1 MQLRSLTIQA
11 IGPFKDA
18 FTIDFARLAEGGL
31 FLLEGPTGAGKS
43 TIIDAIVFALY
54 GKVASAG
61 ASEDRL
67 RSTHVRAEV
76 ESYVDLVLEVPAGV
90 YRVRRSPAY
99 DRPKQ
104 RGTGTTR
111 QQTKVNLWQL
121 SAADAEA
128 LDTSEDPGSQ
138 APGHLLSSRADEVGD
153 AITRILGLSREQ
165 FVQTIV
171 LPQGEFASFLRAK
184 PEDRSALLQRVFG
197 TEIYQRIQNELV
209 EARKEADRRVAAAE
223 HSIGRAA
230 ATFIEAARL
239 EPEEAQA
246 VTSLAGS
253 VVGAE
258 ELTATLDSHLSTL
271 NAEHERLT
279 AVCAR
284 STAAHAEASE
294 KHAAAT
300 TTHRLVVA
308 RHELHARRDELA
320 AGAAEHAARVH
331 RLDAARRAAAV
342 LPRLDELELATGNL
356 AKAATT
362 LDNALADAHEHPV
375 LHAWLTATRPD
386 ADDGASRS
394 GGPDDGG
401 PDRGGPDRGSPVP
414 SAPSDAMLR
423 HEIDARRA
431 REGELRHLVTIERD
445 LGGRAVAL
453 AVRDRAVD
461 ALRQDHT
468 ASLAALNDR
477 PVERDALA
485 AQVTEA
491 TVTAAL
497 VEARRATLTGA
508 EQRLAAARAVDAL
521 APRIATADTLVSEA
535 AQTALA
541 AVELEARLRR
551 ARIDGIAGELATQ
564 LVPGEPC
571 AVCGGTE
578 HPHPAAVS
586 VDHVSPEQVDAAAI
600 ERETA
605 EHALADARDARAR
618 LDAELARLRS
628 AAQDTATVDA
638 LAAVE
643 TARDALV
650 EAEDAVTR
658 LTTLTATIEK
668 HDAETARMRADAAAL
683 ESRIAAET
691 AALTEQ
697 RAVLEQDRDTVR
709 RARETAETDHL
720 TRGALGDDDAAAHL
734 GDGDGD
740 GDRDGDVT
748 LADVRSDLEQQT
760 RLLEHLLDASA
771 AHRRAHE
778 SHSRLAGAART
789 ALDQEQFD
797 SAEAARAAA
806 LDKNEHERLTAQV
819 AERENAQA
827 AVRDGLAR
835 PEIATLPPALSPD
848 QTADAVTQAEAILA
862 AAAQALEHDKRLV
875 ALTEETLSRARKAA
889 SGVHAALD
897 ASRAER
903 DALAPVIRMANLA
916 SAATADNSAA
926 LTLSTYVLARRF
938 DDVLAA
944 ANDRLR
950 QMSSGR
956 YEVQRSTE
964 KESRGGRRLGLSLR
978 IVDHTTETAR
988 EPATLSGGETF
999 YVSLCLA
1006 LGLADVVTA
1015 ESGGIDLGTLFV
1027 DEGFGSLDPA
1037 TLDLVMAELGKLRAG
1052 GRTVGVVS
1060 HVEAMKSAIADRI
1073 SVRRTPDG
1081 SSRITVL
1088 AGA

>member
-1 MQLRSLTIQA
+1 MQLRSLTLQA

-128 LDTSEDPGSQ
+128 LDTSEDPGNQ
-138 APGHLLSSRADEVGD
+138 APGYLLSSRADEVGD
-153 AITRILGLSREQ
+153 AITQILGLSREQ

-239 EPEEAQA
+239 EPEEAEVVA
-246 VTSLAGS
+246 GLAGS

-258 ELTATLDSHLSTL
+258 ELTTTLDGHLSTL

-279 AVCAR
+279 AGCAR
-284 STAAHAEASE
+284 STAAHADASE
-294 KHAAAT
+294 RHAAAT

-320 AGAAEHAARVH
+320 AGAAEHALRVQ

-375 LHAWLTATRPD
+375 LHAWLAGTGPD
-386 ADDGASRS
+386 ADDGA
-394 GGPDDGG
+394 P
-401 PDRGGPDRGSPVP
+401 RGGGTDDDSLVP
-414 SAPSDAMLR
+414 FTPSDATLR
-423 HEIDARRA
+423 YEIDARRA
-431 REGELRHLVTIERD
+431 RDGELRHLVTIERD
-445 LGGRAVAL
+445 LVGRAAALDVRDL
-453 AVRDRAVD
+453 AVDR
-461 ALRQDHT
+461 LRQDHT
-468 ASLAALNDR
+468 ASLAALTDR
-477 PVERDALA
+477 PAERDALA
-485 AQVTEA
+485 AQVKDA

-497 VEARRATLTGA
+497 VDARRAALTSA

-521 APRIATADTLVSEA
+521 APRIAAADTIVSEA

-586 VDHVSPEQVDAAAI
+586 DDHVSPEQVDAAAT

-605 EHALADARDARAR
+605 ERALADARDARAR

-628 AAQDTATVDA
+628 AAQDATIVDA

-650 EAEDAVTR
+650 EAEGAVAR
-658 LTTLTATIEK
+658 LATLTATIEK
-668 HDAETARMRADAAAL
+668 HDAETTRMRADVAAL
-683 ESRIAAET
+683 ESRIAAES
-691 AALTEQ
+691 AANAEMRT
-697 RAVLEQDRDTVR
+697 VLEQDRDTVR
-709 RARETAETDHL
+709 RAREAAETDHL
-720 TRGALGDDDAAAHL
+720 TRGARGDDDAATNL
-734 GDGDGD
+734 SDRDL
-740 GDRDGDVT
+740 DRDGDVT
-748 LADVRSDLEQQT
+748 LAHVRSDLEQQT

-771 AHRRAHE
+771 EHRRAHE
-778 SHSRLAGAART
+778 THARLSTAART
-789 ALDQEQFD
+789 ALDQEQLD
-797 SAEAARAAA
+797 SADAARAAA
-806 LDKNEHERLTAQV
+806 LDKNEHERLAAQV

-835 PEIATLPPALSPD
+835 PEIATLPPDLSPD
-848 QTADAVTQAEAILA
+848 ATADVVAQAEAILA
-862 AAAQALEHDKRLV
+862 ATAQALEHDKRLV
-875 ALTEETLSRARKAA
+875 ALTEETLARARKAA
-889 SGVHAALD
+889 AGVRAALD

>member
-1 MQLRSLTIQA
+1 MQLRSLTLQA

-61 ASEDRL
+61 ASDDRL
-67 RSTHVRAEV
+67 RSTHVRAEL

-128 LDTSEDPGSQ
+128 LDTSEDPGNQ
-138 APGHLLSSRADEVGD
+138 APGYLLSSRADEVGD
-153 AITRILGLSREQ
+153 AITQILGLSREQ

-239 EPEEAQA
+239 EPEEAEVVA
-246 VTSLAGS
+246 GLAGS

-258 ELTATLDSHLSTL
+258 ELTTTLDGHLSTL

-279 AVCAR
+279 AGCAR
-284 STAAHAEASE
+284 STAAHADASE
-294 KHAAAT
+294 RHAAAT

-320 AGAAEHAARVH
+320 AGAAEHALRVQ

-375 LHAWLTATRPD
+375 LHAWLAGTGPD
-386 ADDGASRS
+386 ADDGA
-394 GGPDDGG
+394 P
-401 PDRGGPDRGSPVP
+401 RGGGTDDDSLVP
-414 SAPSDAMLR
+414 FTPSDATLR
-423 HEIDARRA
+423 YEIDARRA
-431 REGELRHLVTIERD
+431 RDGELRHLVTIERD
-445 LGGRAVAL
+445 LVGRAAALDVRDL
-453 AVRDRAVD
+453 AVDR
-461 ALRQDHT
+461 LRQDHT
-468 ASLAALNDR
+468 ASLAALTDR
-477 PVERDALA
+477 PAERDALA
-485 AQVTEA
+485 AQVKDA

-497 VEARRATLTGA
+497 VDARRAALTSA

-521 APRIATADTLVSEA
+521 APRIAAADTIVSEA

-586 VDHVSPEQVDAAAI
+586 DDHVSPEQVDAAAT

-605 EHALADARDARAR
+605 ERALADARDARAR

-628 AAQDTATVDA
+628 AAQDATIVDA

-650 EAEDAVTR
+650 EAEGAVAR
-658 LTTLTATIEK
+658 LATLTATIEK
-668 HDAETARMRADAAAL
+668 HDAETTRMRADVAAL
-683 ESRIAAET
+683 ESRIAAES
-691 AALTEQ
+691 AANAEMRT
-697 RAVLEQDRDTVR
+697 VLEQDRDTVR
-709 RARETAETDHL
+709 RAREAAETDHL
-720 TRGALGDDDAAAHL
+720 TRGARGDDDAATNL
-734 GDGDGD
+734 SDRDL
-740 GDRDGDVT
+740 DRDGDVT
-748 LADVRSDLEQQT
+748 LAHVRSDLEQQT

-771 AHRRAHE
+771 EHRRAHE
-778 SHSRLAGAART
+778 THARLSTAART
-789 ALDQEQFD
+789 ALDQEQLD
-797 SAEAARAAA
+797 SADAARAAA
-806 LDKNEHERLTAQV
+806 LDKNEHERLAAQV

-835 PEIATLPPALSPD
+835 PEIATLPPDLSPD
-848 QTADAVTQAEAILA
+848 ATADVVAQAEAILA
-862 AAAQALEHDKRLV
+862 ATAQALEHDKRLV
-875 ALTEETLSRARKAA
+875 ALTEETLARARKAA
-889 SGVHAALD
+889 AGVRAALD

>member
-239 EPEEAQA
+239 EPEDAQA

-258 ELTATLDSHLSTL
+258 ELTATLDSHLTTL

-284 STAAHAEASE
+284 STAAYAEASE

-414 SAPSDAMLR
+414 STPSDATLR

-445 LGGRAVAL
+445 LVGRAVAL

-461 ALRQDHT
+461 ALRQDHA

-477 PVERDALA
+477 PAERDALA

-497 VEARRATLTGA
+497 VDARRAALTSA

-521 APRIATADTLVSEA
+521 APRIATADTIVSEA

-668 HDAETARMRADAAAL
+668 HDAETTRMRADAAAL

-720 TRGALGDDDAAAHL
+720 TRDALADDDAATHL
-734 GDGDGD
+734 GD

-748 LADVRSDLEQQT
+748 LAHVRSDLEHQT

-771 AHRRAHE
+771 EHRRARETHA
-778 SHSRLAGAART
+778 RLAAAART
-789 ALDQEQFD
+789 ALHQEQLD
-797 SAEAARAAA
+797 SADAARAAA
-806 LDKNEHERLTAQV
+806 LDKNEHERLAAQV

-835 PEIATLPPALSPD
+835 PEIATLPPDLSPD
-848 QTADAVTQAEAILA
+848 ATADVVAQAEAILA
-862 AAAQALEHDKRLV
+862 ATAQALEHDKRLV
-875 ALTEETLSRARKAA
+875 ALTEETLGRARKAA
-889 SGVHAALD
+889 AGVHAALD

-964 KESRGGRRLGLSLR
+964 KESRGGRRLGLPLR

-1081 SSRITVL
+1081 SSRVTVL

>member
-128 LDTSEDPGSQ
+128 LDTSEDPGNQ
-138 APGHLLSSRADEVGD
+138 APGHLLSNRADEVGD
-153 AITRILGLSREQ
+153 AISRILGLSREQ

-239 EPEEAQA
+239 EPEEAEVVA
-246 VTSLAGS
+246 GLAGS

-258 ELTATLDSHLSTL
+258 ELTTTLDSHLSTL

-279 AVCAR
+279 AVCTR

-294 KHAAAT
+294 KHTAAT
-300 TTHRLVVA
+300 TMHRLVVA

-320 AGAAEHAARVH
+320 AGAAEHAVRVQ

-375 LHAWLTATRPD
+375 LHAWLAATHPD
-386 ADDGASRS
+386 ADDGAPRG
-394 GGPDDGG
+394 GGPDGG
-401 PDRGGPDRGSPVP
+401 ERLP
-414 SAPSDAMLR
+414 STPSDATLR
-423 HEIDARRA
+423 QEIDARRA
-431 REGELRHLVTIERD
+431 RDGELRHLVTIERD
-445 LGGRAVAL
+445 LVGRTAAL
-453 AVRDRAVD
+453 AVRDLAVD
-461 ALRQDHT
+461 ELRQAH
-468 ASLAALNDR
+468 AESLAALTER
-477 PVERDALA
+477 PAERDALA
-485 AQVTEA
+485 EQVKDA

-497 VEARRATLTGA
+497 VDTRRAALTSA
-508 EQRLAAARAVDAL
+508 EQRLDAARAVDAL
-521 APRIATADTLVSEA
+521 APRIVAADTIVSEA

-586 VDHVSPEQVDAAAI
+586 ASHVSPEQVDAAAT
-600 ERETA
+600 EREAA
-605 EHALADARDARAR
+605 ERALADARDARAR

-628 AAQDTATVDA
+628 AAQDATTVDA

-643 TARDALV
+643 SARDALT
-650 EAEDAVTR
+650 EAEGAVTR
-658 LTTLTATIEK
+658 LAALTATVEK
-668 HDAETARMRADAAAL
+668 HDAETTRMRADVAAL

-691 AALTEQ
+691 AAIAET
-697 RAVLEQDRDTVR
+697 RTVLEQDRDTVR
-709 RARETAETDHL
+709 HARQAAETDHL
-720 TRGALGDDDAAAHL
+720 TRGTLGDDDAAANL
-734 GDGDGD
+734 SDGDGEND
-740 GDRDGDVT
+740 GDRDGVVA
-748 LADVRSDLEQQT
+748 LAHVRSDLEQQT

-771 AHRRAHE
+771 EHRRAHE
-778 SHSRLAGAART
+778 THARLATAART
-789 ALDQEQFD
+789 ALVQEQLD
-797 SAEAARAAA
+797 GADAARAAA
-806 LDKNEHERLTAQV
+806 LDKSEHERLAAQV

-835 PEIATLPPALSPD
+835 PEIAALPPNLSPD
-848 QTADAVTQAEAILA
+848 ETADVVTQAEAILA
-862 AAAQALEHDKRLV
+862 AAAQALEDDKRLV
-875 ALTEETLSRARKAA
+875 ALTEETLARARKAA
-889 SGVHAALD
+889 AGVHAALD

>member
-253 VVGAE
+253 VVGTE
-258 ELTATLDSHLSTL
+258 ELTATLDSHLTTL

-308 RHELHARRDELA
+308 RDELHARRDELA

-394 GGPDDGG
+394 GEPDDGG

-414 SAPSDAMLR
+414 STPSDATLR

-431 REGELRHLVTIERD
+431 REGELRHLVSIERD
-445 LGGRAVAL
+445 LVGRAVAL

-461 ALRQDHT
+461 ALRQDHA

-477 PVERDALA
+477 PAERDALA

-497 VEARRATLTGA
+497 VDARRAALTSA

-521 APRIATADTLVSEA
+521 APRIATADTIVSEA

-668 HDAETARMRADAAAL
+668 HDAETTRMRADAAAL

-709 RARETAETDHL
+709 RARETAETAHL
-720 TRGALGDDDAAAHL
+720 TRDALADDDAATHL
-734 GDGDGD
+734 GD

-748 LADVRSDLEQQT
+748 LAHVRSDLEHQT

-771 AHRRAHE
+771 AHRRARETHA
-778 SHSRLAGAART
+778 RLAAAART
-789 ALDQEQFD
+789 ALDQEQLD
-797 SAEAARAAA
+797 DAATARAAA
-806 LDKNEHERLTAQV
+806 LDKNEHERLAAQV

-862 AAAQALEHDKRLV
+862 AAAEALEHDKRLV

-950 QMSSGR
+950 QISSGR

>member
-1 MQLRSLTIQA
+1 MQLRSLTLQA

-61 ASEDRL
+61 ASDDRL

-128 LDTSEDPGSQ
+128 LDTSEDPGNQ
-138 APGHLLSSRADEVGD
+138 APGYLLSSRADEVGD
-153 AITRILGLSREQ
+153 AITQILGLSREQ

-239 EPEEAQA
+239 EPEEAEVVA
-246 VTSLAGS
+246 GLAGS

-258 ELTATLDSHLSTL
+258 ELTTTLDGHLSTL

-279 AVCAR
+279 AGCAR
-284 STAAHAEASE
+284 STAAHADASE
-294 KHAAAT
+294 RHAAAT

-320 AGAAEHAARVH
+320 AGAAEHALRVQ

-375 LHAWLTATRPD
+375 LHAWLAGTGPD
-386 ADDGASRS
+386 ADDGA
-394 GGPDDGG
+394 P
-401 PDRGGPDRGSPVP
+401 RGGGTDDDSLVP
-414 SAPSDAMLR
+414 FTPSDATLR
-423 HEIDARRA
+423 YEIDARRA
-431 REGELRHLVTIERD
+431 RDGELRHLVTIERD
-445 LGGRAVAL
+445 LVGRTAALDVRDL
-453 AVRDRAVD
+453 AVDR
-461 ALRQDHT
+461 LRQDHT
-468 ASLAALNDR
+468 ASLAALTDR
-477 PVERDALA
+477 PAERDALA
-485 AQVTEA
+485 AQVKDA

-497 VEARRATLTGA
+497 VDARRAALTSA

-521 APRIATADTLVSEA
+521 APRIAAADTIVSEA

-586 VDHVSPEQVDAAAI
+586 DDHVSPEQVDAAAT

-605 EHALADARDARAR
+605 ERALADARDARAR

-628 AAQDTATVDA
+628 AAQDATSVDA

-650 EAEDAVTR
+650 EAEGAVTR
-658 LTTLTATIEK
+658 LATLTATIEK
-668 HDAETARMRADAAAL
+668 HEAETTRMRADVAAL
-683 ESRIAAET
+683 ESRIAAES
-691 AALTEQ
+691 AANAEMRT
-697 RAVLEQDRDTVR
+697 VLEQDRDTVR
-709 RARETAETDHL
+709 RAREAAETDHL
-720 TRGALGDDDAAAHL
+720 TRGARGDDDAATNL
-734 GDGDGD
+734 SDRDL
-740 GDRDGDVT
+740 DRDGDVT
-748 LADVRSDLEQQT
+748 LAHVRSDLEQQT

-771 AHRRAHE
+771 EHRRAHE
-778 SHSRLAGAART
+778 THARLSTAART
-789 ALDQEQFD
+789 ALDQEQLD
-797 SAEAARAAA
+797 SADAARAAA
-806 LDKNEHERLTAQV
+806 LDKNEHERLAAQV

-835 PEIATLPPALSPD
+835 PEIATLPPDLSPD
-848 QTADAVTQAEAILA
+848 ATADVVAQAEAILA
-862 AAAQALEHDKRLV
+862 ATAQALEHDKRLV
-875 ALTEETLSRARKAA
+875 ALTEETLARARKAA
-889 SGVHAALD
+889 AGVRAALD

-1081 SSRITVL
+1081 TSRITVL

>member
-61 ASEDRL
+61 ASDDRL
-67 RSTHVRAEV
+67 RSTHVGPEV
-76 ESYVDLVLEVPAGV
+76 ESFVDLVLEVPAGV

-121 SAADAEA
+121 SAADADA
-128 LDTSEDPGSQ
+128 LDTSRDPGDQ
-138 APGHLLSSRADEVGD
+138 APGQLLSSRADEVGD
-153 AITRILGLSREQ
+153 AIGRILGLSREQ

-209 EARKEADRRVAAAE
+209 EARKEADRRVLAAE
-223 HSIGRAA
+223 QSIGRAA

-239 EPEEAQA
+239 EPEERDA
-246 VTSLAGS
+246 VAGLAGS
-253 VVGAE
+253 VVGAA
-258 ELTATLDSHLSTL
+258 ELTAAIDGHLATLG
-271 NAEHERLT
+271 AEHERLT
-279 AVCAR
+279 AACAV
-284 STAAHAEASE
+284 SATAHSEASE
-294 KHAAAT
+294 RHVAAV

-320 AGAAEHAARVH
+320 AGATEHAARVQ
-331 RLDAARRAAAV
+331 RLDAARRAAVV
-342 LPRLDELELATGNL
+342 LPRLDELELAAGTL

-362 LDNALADAHEHPV
+362 LENALVDAHEHPV
-375 LHAWLTATRPD
+375 LHSWLTATQRDD
-386 ADDGASRS
+386 A
-394 GGPDDGG
+394 
-401 PDRGGPDRGSPVP
+401 PVP
-414 SAPSDAMLR
+414 GDETLR
-423 HEIDARRA
+423 SEIDERRA
-431 REGELRHLVTIERD
+431 RAGELRRLVTIERG
-445 LGGRAVAL
+445 LTERAVTLDARDEAVAELRQAL
-453 AVRDRAVD
+453 ATSES
-461 ALRQDHT
+461 AL
-468 ASLAALNDR
+468 AER
-477 PVERDALA
+477 PAQRLVLA
-485 AQVTEA
+485 AQAGEA
-491 TVTAAL
+491 TTTAAL
-497 VEARRATLTGA
+497 VDARRGALTTA
-508 EQRLAAARAVDAL
+508 ENRLAAARAVDAL
-521 APRIATADTLVSEA
+521 APTIEA
-535 AQTALA
+535 ADAIVVKTATDAAA
-541 AVELEARLRR
+541 AVDREARLRR

-578 HPHPAAVS
+578 HPAPATVGA
-586 VDHVSPEQVDAAAI
+586 DHVSPEQVDAAAADRENA
-600 ERETA
+600 ER
-605 EHALADARDARAR
+605 ALADARDARAH
-618 LDAELARLRS
+618 LDAELARLR
-628 AAQDTATVDA
+628 AAAGDATTADA

-643 TARDALV
+643 TARAALT
-650 EAEDAVTR
+650 EAEAAVT
-658 LTTLTATIEK
+658 TLATVTAAIEA
-668 HDAETARMRADAAAL
+668 HDAETARMRAEAAAL
-683 ESRIAAET
+683 ESRIAAE
-691 AALTEQ
+691 AAAVTEQ
-697 RAVLEQDRDTVR
+697 RTVLEQDRDAVR
-709 RARETAETDHL
+709 EARADAETDHL
-720 TRGALGDDDAAAHL
+720 ARDADDD
-734 GDGDGD
+734 G
-740 GDRDGDVT
+740 VT
-748 LADVRSDLEQQT
+748 LAHVRDDLELQS
-760 RLLEHLLDASA
+760 RLLEHLLEASSDQ
-771 AHRRAHE
+771 RRAHE
-778 SHSRLAGAART
+778 AHTRLAAAAQA
-789 ALDQEQFD
+789 ALAEEKFD
-797 SAEAARAAA
+797 DASAARAAA
-806 LDKNEHERLTAQV
+806 LDKAEHERLAAQV
-819 AERENAQA
+819 AEVEHAQA

-835 PEIATLPPALSPD
+835 PEIAALPDELTVD
-848 QTADAVTQAEAILA
+848 QTADALTQAEAVLA
-862 AAAQALEHDKRLV
+862 AAAEALEQDKHLV
-875 ALTEETLSRARKAA
+875 ALTEDTLSRARTAA
-889 SGVHAALD
+889 GGVQAALD

-903 DALAPVIRMANLA
+903 EALAPVIRMANLA

-1073 SVRRTPDG
+1073 SVRRAPDG